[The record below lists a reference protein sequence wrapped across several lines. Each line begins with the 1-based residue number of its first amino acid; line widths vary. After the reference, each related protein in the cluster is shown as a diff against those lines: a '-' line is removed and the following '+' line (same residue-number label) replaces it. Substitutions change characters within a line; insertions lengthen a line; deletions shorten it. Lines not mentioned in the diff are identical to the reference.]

1 MESQTTVRE
10 LFHVEGIRFSI
21 PSYQRA
27 YSWEVDKDRKQVR
40 QFLADLKEQNPN
52 KKYFFGHFLFEKDGS
67 SNKHYYVIDGQ
78 QRLTTII
85 IFMSCAIR
93 ELQKRDA
100 VSPIVDSYGD
110 RIKFE
115 RDIECYIKY
124 DRNYKFATV
133 DYDNQFLIRNIFE
146 NKENTHADSASSKRM
161 LAAREFFE
169 KELAEAS
176 TEEILAWKKIVDEAV
191 ITTFPL
197 DGPDAK
203 MQATQIFAF
212 QNDRGKDLTNL
223 EKLKA
228 YLMHKL
234 YVVSDSSIPEDQ
246 IRAVEGIFSDI
257 YRFTENISMN
267 EDTVLNHHLTA
278 FIGKDGTPIERVN
291 SSLSTVPPDDKE
303 EWIFDFVNALKD
315 SYKNVVRIEA
325 LSDIDCPIADVMI
338 LDQYD
343 SMPLLLKLFHYHAE
357 DESAIQGIAAIV
369 EKILFK
375 LEFTNADYRTN
386 SLPSIARNY
395 QGDLKQ
401 LESLLNEKCVTGF
414 QWWWDFNGSCLAYFN
429 GTYHYKNTIKYVL
442 WKYENYLRETSP
454 ARARSVSP
462 IEYKNKYQSKNKENT
477 LDHITPQNPEFIE
490 YTQEFKD
497 EWLNNI
503 GNLAL
508 MLWGDNSEKRN
519 YNPLDNIHLFDGEYY
534 SNKEIRDTL
543 VELKER
549 EGDAALWGEEQI
561 KNRRDKILGFIRQ
574 HWGI

>member
-40 QFLADLKEQNPN
+40 QFLTDLKEQNPN
-52 KKYFFGHFLFEKDGS
+52 KRYFFGHFLFEKDGS
-67 SNKHYYVIDGQ
+67 SSKHYYVIDGQ

-85 IFMSCAIR
+85 IFMACAIR

-100 VSPIVDSYGD
+100 VSPIIDSYGD

-146 NKENTHADSASSKRM
+146 DKENTHADSSSSQRM
-161 LAAREFFE
+161 LAARLYFE
-169 KELAEAS
+169 KELAEAT
-176 TEEILAWKKIVDEAV
+176 TESILSWKHIVDDAV

-197 DGPDAK
+197 EGPDAK

-228 YLMHKL
+228 FLMHKL
-234 YVVSDSSIPEDQ
+234 YVVSDSSIPESQ
-246 IRAVEGIFSDI
+246 IRDVEGIFSDI
-257 YRFTENISMN
+257 YRYTENISMN

-278 FIGKDGTPIERVN
+278 FIGNSGTAIERVN
-291 SSLSTVPPDDKE
+291 SSLSAVPQEQRE

-315 SYKNVVRIEA
+315 SYKHVVRIED
-325 LSDIDCPIADVMI
+325 LSDIDCPVADVLI
-338 LDQYD
+338 LDQYN
-343 SMPLLLKLFHYHAE
+343 SMPLLLKLFHFHAE
-357 DESAIQGIAAIV
+357 DESVIQDMASIM

-386 SLPSIARNY
+386 SLPSIAHNY
-395 QGDLKQ
+395 HGNIAQ
-401 LESLLNEKCVTGF
+401 LESILSEKCNAGF

-429 GTYHYKNTIKYVL
+429 GAYHYKNTIKYVL
-442 WKYENYLRETSP
+442 WKYENYLRANSP
-454 ARARSVSP
+454 ARARSVDP
-462 IEYKNKYQSKNKENT
+462 RDYKNKYQSKNKENT
-477 LDHITPQNPEFIE
+477 LDHITPQNPNFIE
-490 YTQEFKD
+490 YSQEFKD

-519 YNPLDNIHLFDGEYY
+519 NNPLDNIHLFDGEYY

-543 VELKER
+543 TALKAKD
-549 EGDAALWGEEQI
+549 GDTALWGEEQI
-561 KNRRDKILGFIRQ
+561 RNRRDKILTFIRE

>member
-1 MESQTTVRE
+1 MESKTTVRE

-40 QFLADLKEQNPN
+40 QFLTDLKEQNPN
-52 KKYFFGHFLFEKDGS
+52 KKYFFGHFLFEKDES
-67 SNKHYYVIDGQ
+67 SSKHYYVIDGQ

-124 DRNYKFATV
+124 DRNYKFSTV

-146 NKENTHADSASSKRM
+146 NKENTHADSASSERM
-161 LAAREFFE
+161 LAARGYFE

-176 TEEILAWKKIVDEAV
+176 TEEILAWKKIIDEAV

-234 YVVSDSSIPEDQ
+234 YVVSDSTIPEDQ
-246 IRAVEGIFSDI
+246 IRAVEGIFSEI

-291 SSLSTVPPDDKE
+291 SSLAAVPLDDKE

-315 SYKNVVRIEA
+315 SYKNVVRIEY
-325 LSDIDCPIADVMI
+325 LSNIDCPIADVMI

-343 SMPLLLKLFHYHAE
+343 SMPLMLKLFHYHAE

-386 SLPSIARNY
+386 HLPYIARNY

-401 LESLLNEKCVTGF
+401 LETILNEKCVTGF

-429 GTYHYKNTIKYVL
+429 GTYHYKSTIKYVL
-442 WKYENYLRETSP
+442 WKYENYLRQNSP
-454 ARARSVSP
+454 ARARNLTP
-462 IEYKNKYQSKNKENT
+462 REYKNLDNKKNKENT
-477 LDHITPQNPEFIE
+477 LDHITPQNPNFIE

-497 EWLNNI
+497 TWLNNI

-519 YNPLDNIHLFDGEYY
+519 NNPTENIHLYDGEYY

-543 VELKER
+543 THLRAES
-549 EGDAALWGEEQI
+549 GDAALWGEEQI
-561 KNRRDKILGFIRQ
+561 KNRRDKILAFVRQ
-574 HWGI
+574 HWEI

>member
-1 MESQTTVRE
+1 
-10 LFHVEGIRFSI
+10 
-21 PSYQRA
+21 
-27 YSWEVDKDRKQVR
+27 
-40 QFLADLKEQNPN
+40 
-52 KKYFFGHFLFEKDGS
+52 
-67 SNKHYYVIDGQ
+67 
-78 QRLTTII
+78 
-85 IFMSCAIR
+85 
-93 ELQKRDA
+93 
-100 VSPIVDSYGD
+100 
-110 RIKFE
+110 
-115 RDIECYIKY
+115 
-124 DRNYKFATV
+124 
-133 DYDNQFLIRNIFE
+133 
-146 NKENTHADSASSKRM
+146 
-161 LAAREFFE
+161 
-169 KELAEAS
+169 
-176 TEEILAWKKIVDEAV
+176 
-191 ITTFPL
+191 
-197 DGPDAK
+197 
-203 MQATQIFAF
+203 
-212 QNDRGKDLTNL
+212 
-223 EKLKA
+223 
-228 YLMHKL
+228 
-234 YVVSDSSIPEDQ
+234 
-246 IRAVEGIFSDI
+246 
-257 YRFTENISMN
+257 MN

-442 WKYENYLRETSP
+442 WKYENYLRATSP

-534 SNKEIRDTL
+534 SNKEIRNTL
-543 VELKER
+543 VRLKAEY
-549 EGDAALWGEEQI
+549 GDAALWGQAQI
-561 KNRRDKILGFIRQ
+561 KDRRDKILSFIRQ
-574 HWGI
+574 HWEI